1 MSEPDYETIKGRFA
15 EFDRDS
21 VRLIDK
27 PSDSDFIIASAPWSF
42 CSRFPGAMQAKCQIC
57 RQLIGLSPKSREYV
71 AEKPDR
77 VVVCIAC
84 FEVLR
89 TQEETNS

>member
-1 MSEPDYETIKGRFA
+1 LTEPNYETIKGKFA
-15 EFDRDS
+15 EFDKET

-27 PSDSDFIIASAPWSF
+27 PSDGDFIIASAAWSL

-57 RQLIGLSPKSREYV
+57 ERLIGLSPQSQQYV
-71 AEKPDR
+71 SEKPDR
-77 VVVCIAC
+77 LVVCIAC

-89 TQEETNS
+89 TQEEE